1 MAQELF
7 LIPKTKYDHLQEQI
21 EGCKIEEKKTQKT
34 DVDVPND
41 VLKQELEQRGG
52 QSTENTNSDM
62 SQSTPSPPPKPF
74 QGEAGIQ
81 PSLFI
86 EKPLSDMKFIRKR
99 SRGNKS
105 RGNKR
110 MRKQWIDY
118 TF

>member
-1 MAQELF
+1 MAQELV
-7 LIPKTKYDHLQEQI
+7 LIPKTKYDHLLEQI
-21 EGCKIEEKKTQKT
+21 EGRKIEEKKTQKT

-41 VLKQELEQRGG
+41 VSKQELEQRGG

-62 SQSTPSPPPKPF
+62 SQSTPSPPPKTF
-74 QGEAGIQ
+74 QGETGIE
-81 PSLFI
+81 PPLFI
-86 EKPLSDMKFIRKR
+86 EKPLSDMKFFRR
-99 SRGNKS
+99 LRGNRS